1 MPNHAEAET
10 INTTTSLNETGE
22 RAVASTTGE
31 KQAANET
38 PHLSNVQ
45 TAGSLDG
52 HADSDIPDYIREEIP
67 LPSEI
72 PQEIHDDLAHDM
84 EHGEM
89 AAAAEE
95 ALEGERAIEELPSSE
110 KRPEN
115 EHTAEKLS
123 AVEENID
130 EERTTS
136 EPLVAENN
144 TADEQTAEESPV
156 TEENLEEELAEIAQ
170 AHGHDLSRY
179 EQIAIEFDRP
189 RQQEPVQEARETGE
203 EKAEEIE
210 EGQKM
215 PAPAAPVQEGE
226 LLPPRPAYPSKFN
239 RGQEPEQT
247 GGKIHIDYTF
257 ERFNASGEYSEV
269 KGFRSFM
276 NKKLNPKNLLGM
288 KTEAVFEHKGDGSK
302 ITIRQDAVI
311 CDNTP
316 GNLSAALDIAE
327 DKGWD
332 VIKITGGSRAAKA
345 ELWFQAKMR
354 GFDTRGYKPNEMD
367 MKRLLGAQERE
378 HKAQEAEAAKQGQ
391 LVDSL
396 DITPRTTPTEE
407 PSRSAEEAQGTV
419 KVPEKSG
426 QLPQTGA
433 GTKEAKKE
441 KNVDTPAYIQDDSLS
456 NDERFRLMAKEIMAE
471 VAKVVPLN
479 TDEYQNIEDATVKQL
494 AMAHNMGL
502 KVNMEQVKKDIQK
515 GLPVMRNELEKA
527 GHDEQLLSE
536 KDRAREERNKTR
548 LPEKRPELHTKR
560 SRSLEGR

>member
-1 MPNHAEAET
+1 MSNHAEDET

-22 RAVASTTGE
+22 RTVASTTGE
-31 KQAANET
+31 KQAADET
-38 PHLSNVQ
+38 PHLPDAQ
-45 TAGSLDG
+45 TAGSLDE

-67 LPSEI
+67 
-72 PQEIHDDLAHDM
+72 QETRDELAHDM

-95 ALEGERAIEELPSSE
+95 ALEGEHAIEESPSYE
-110 KRPEN
+110 KGTDN
-115 EHTAEKLS
+115 ERTAEKPS
-123 AVEENID
+123 VAKENI
-130 EERTTS
+130 EVERTTG
-136 EPLVAENN
+136 EPLAAENN
-144 TADEQTAEESPV
+144 TADEHTTEETSV
-156 TEENLEEELAEIAQ
+156 TEESLEEELAEIAQ

-203 EKAEEIE
+203 EKAEDIE

-215 PAPAAPVQEGE
+215 PTPAAPVQEGE

-269 KGFRSFM
+269 KDLRTFVRKTFSPGR
-276 NKKLNPKNLLGM
+276 LLGM
-288 KTEAVFEHKGDGSK
+288 KTEDVVEHKGDGSK

-396 DITPRTTPTEE
+396 DITPRTTPTGE
-407 PSRSAEEAQGTV
+407 PSRSAEEAQAPA
-419 KVPEKSG
+419 KAPEKPG
-426 QLPQTGA
+426 QSPETGA
-433 GTKEAKKE
+433 GAKEAKKE
-441 KNVDTPAYIQDDSLS
+441 KTVDTPAYMQDDSLS

-471 VAKVVPLN
+471 VAKVMQLN

-502 KVNMEQVKKDIQK
+502 NVNTEQVKKDIQK
-515 GLPVMRNELEKA
+515 GLPVLRNELEKA

-548 LPEKRPELHTKR
+548 VPEKRPELHTKR

>member
-1 MPNHAEAET
+1 MSNHAEAET
-10 INTTTSLNETGE
+10 INTTTLLNETGE

-31 KQAANET
+31 KQAADET
-38 PHLSNVQ
+38 PHLSNAQ
-45 TAGSLDG
+45 IAGSLDE
-52 HADSDIPDYIREEIP
+52 HTDSDIPDYIREEIS

-72 PQEIHDDLAHDM
+72 PQETHDDLAHDM
-84 EHGEM
+84 EHGET

-95 ALEGERAIEELPSSE
+95 ALEGERAIEESPSSE
-110 KRPEN
+110 KGPEN
-115 EHTAEKLS
+115 ERTAEKPS

-130 EERTTS
+130 EKRTTS
-136 EPLVAENN
+136 EPPAAENN
-144 TADEQTAEESPV
+144 TADEHTAEESPV

-226 LLPPRPAYPSKFN
+226 LLPPRPSYPSNFN

-247 GGKIHIDYTF
+247 GGIHIDYTF

-269 KGFRSFM
+269 KDLRTFVRKTFSPGR
-276 NKKLNPKNLLGM
+276 LLGM

-407 PSRSAEEAQGTV
+407 PSRSAEEAQGTA

-426 QLPQTGA
+426 QLPETGA

-441 KNVDTPAYIQDDSLS
+441 KNIDTPAYMQDDSLS

-471 VAKVVPLN
+471 VAKVMQLN

-494 AMAHNMGL
+494 AMAHNMGI
-502 KVNMEQVKKDIQK
+502 KVNMEQAKKDIQK

-548 LPEKRPELHTKR
+548 VPEKRPELNTKR
-560 SRSLEGR
+560 TRSLEGR

>member
-1 MPNHAEAET
+1 MSNHAEDET

-22 RAVASTTGE
+22 RTVASTTGE
-31 KQAANET
+31 KQAADET
-38 PHLSNVQ
+38 PHLPDAQ
-45 TAGSLDG
+45 TAGSLDE

-67 LPSEI
+67 
-72 PQEIHDDLAHDM
+72 QETRDELAHDM

-95 ALEGERAIEELPSSE
+95 ALEGERAIEESPSYE
-110 KRPEN
+110 KGTDN
-115 EHTAEKLS
+115 ERTAEKPS
-123 AVEENID
+123 VAKENI
-130 EERTTS
+130 EVERTTG
-136 EPLVAENN
+136 EPLAAENN
-144 TADEQTAEESPV
+144 TADEHTTEETSV
-156 TEENLEEELAEIAQ
+156 TEESLEEQLAEIAQ

-210 EGQKM
+210 EGQKI

-239 RGQEPEQT
+239 RGQELEQT

-269 KGFRSFM
+269 KNLRTFVSKTFSPGR
-276 NKKLNPKNLLGM
+276 LLGM

-378 HKAQEAEAAKQGQ
+378 HKAQEAEAAKQGE

-396 DITPRTTPTEE
+396 DITPRTTPTGE
-407 PSRSAEEAQGTV
+407 PSRTAEEAQAPV
-419 KVPEKSG
+419 KAPEKSG
-426 QLPQTGA
+426 QSPGA
-433 GTKEAKKE
+433 GANTKEAKKE
-441 KNVDTPAYIQDDSLS
+441 KTVDTPAYIQDDSLS

-471 VAKVVPLN
+471 VAKVMQLN

-502 KVNMEQVKKDIQK
+502 NVNTEQVKKDIQK
-515 GLPVMRNELEKA
+515 GLPVLRNELEKA

-548 LPEKRPELHTKR
+548 GPEKRPELHTKR